1 MKKGKLGGVIAATH
15 SLFHATRYCGATV
28 ELLRLILVLLLL
40 VLCVAL
46 APLTLQCSR
55 VPLPANVSVG
65 QWAPYSTDVCH
76 RCFFSLLSIILG
88 QFFFSFFLHSSLF
101 LSCDGDFLFGFL
113 FGGSEILK
121 I

>member
-65 QWAPYSTDVCH
+65 HWAPYSTDVRH

-88 QFFFSFFLHSSLF
+88 QFFFSFSPSFLTFFSFVRKRGFPVWFF
-101 LSCDGDFLFGFL
+101 LLVKF
-113 FGGSEILK
+113 
-121 I
+121 